1 MSRKGYAM
9 ERVCNMILESVILD
23 VKAGEEKAFELAFAE
38 AQEIVASMPGY
49 CAHDLLRCVEERS
62 RYLLQIRWTN
72 LEAHT
77 EGFRGSPE
85 YARWKELLHHFYEIF
100 PTVEHYRSVLHG
112 S

>member
-1 MSRKGYAM
+1 
-9 ERVCNMILESVILD
+9 MILESVILD